1 VSNRT
6 DAALRVCYDVC
17 MKSVKRFLLL
27 PLLCLFAAIPIH
39 ANDLTL
45 FGGTQNPGS
54 LTLRSATGAIVAAR
68 PATFGTFGI
77 RFAHGRVVGSETTFA
92 YSPNFISSQ
101 HRAIILNSNLMVQ
114 APLPVVRP
122 YATAG
127 LGTVY
132 IRGSGLQAVTGAK
145 FALNYGG
152 GAKVKLV
159 GPLGA
164 QLDARGYTIYSI
176 DAQKAH
182 VLEVSVGLVFS
193 F

>member
-1 VSNRT
+1 MSNRT
-6 DAALRVCYDVC
+6 DGALRVCYDVC
-17 MKSVKRFLLL
+17 MKSVKRFFLF
-27 PLLCLFAAIPIH
+27 PLLCLFAAVPIH

-68 PATFGTFGI
+68 PATFGTFGV
-77 RFAHGRVVGSETTFA
+77 RFAHGRVVGSETTLA

-132 IRGSGLQAVTGAK
+132 VRGSGLQAVTGAK

-164 QLDARGYTIYSI
+164 QLDARGYTIYSM
-176 DAQKAH
+176 DTQTLH

>member
-1 VSNRT
+1 
-6 DAALRVCYDVC
+6 
-17 MKSVKRFLLL
+17 MKKAKFFLLL
-27 PLLCLFAAIPIH
+27 APYCLFVVVPIH

-54 LTLRSATGAIVAAR
+54 LTLRSATGAIVANGPR
-68 PATFGTFGI
+68 TFGTFGM

-92 YSPNFISSQ
+92 YSPNFLSSQ
-101 HRAIILNSNLMVQ
+101 HSAIIFNSNLMVQ

-132 IRGSGLQAVTGAK
+132 VRGSGLQSVTGAK
-145 FALNYGG
+145 LAVNYGG
-152 GAKVKLV
+152 GLKVKLA
-159 GPLGA
+159 GPLGV
-164 QLDARGYTIYSI
+164 QLDGRGYTVFGI
-176 DAQKAH
+176 DAQTLH